1 MNLSD
6 LETRRIMLKPIEE
19 SDYPVLHKWRN
30 EFRFLSLFSARREV
44 VSLDNFIKEIR
55 REFER
60 NRHLQFMILR
70 KKDAAVLGTTFSFKL
85 NQVDG
90 YIFVNIYISEEYENR
105 GYGAEAVAVLVC
117 YLFKFLP
124 IHKVCLEVF
133 EYNCLSLSTLRN
145 AVSSCGFRE
154 EGCFKEHRFFDGK
167 YYDVFRFA
175 ILRDSLDKIESL
187 LQRFKNRRQ
196 PLT

>member
-1 MNLSD
+1 MATED
-6 LETRRIMLKPIEE
+6 LETSRITLKPIED
-19 SDYPVLHKWRN
+19 SDYPTLHRWRN
-30 EFRFLSLFSARREV
+30 ESRFLALFSAKREV
-44 VSLDNFIKEIR
+44 VSPENFTKELA

-60 NRHLQFMILR
+60 NRHLQFIVLR
-70 KKDAAVLGTTFSFKL
+70 KKDVVALGTIFSF
-85 NQVDG
+85 NFNHIDG
-90 YIFVNIYISEEYENR
+90 YIFVNVYIDENYENR
-105 GYGAEAVAVLVC
+105 GYGAEAIVVIVR

-124 IHKVCLEVF
+124 IHKICFEVF
-133 EYNCLSLSTLRN
+133 EYNCLSLSTMRN
-145 AVSSCGFRE
+145 AVSSYGFCE

-187 LQRFKNRRQ
+187 LQKFKSRGQ